1 MGFAKNT
8 AQGQEQDS
16 HLDTNTGSGEYNYF
30 LAHVKL
36 N

>member
-1 MGFAKNT
+1 MGFARNT

-16 HLDTNTGSGEYNYF
+16 HPDTNTEEYNYF